1 MSTALRLSSTLG
13 GGSVG
18 FSHNNPSEDYT
29 ITLPNENA
37 TMPLMK
43 LMTEQ
48 AASGTSVDF
57 TGIPSWVKRITVM
70 FSGVSTNG
78 TSPIIIKLG
87 TSSGIVNSGYTTFGT
102 RLGISGL
109 ASIVRVDCISIMYLT
124 PATNAGAVHGQS
136 IITKLSDSVYTSS
149 GSMYLSGFDGTDS
162 IGNVT
167 GGTQSSLS
175 ETLDR
180 IRITTANGT
189 DVFDAGIINL
199 LVEGY

>member
-18 FSHNNPSEDYT
+18 FAHNNPSEDYT

-102 RLGISGL
+102 RLGGNSL
-109 ASIVRVDCISIMYLT
+109 VSIFRVDCISIMYLT

-149 GSMYLSGFDGTDS
+149 GSMYLDGTD
-162 IGNVT
+162 GNVT

>member
-87 TSSGIVNSGYTTFGT
+87 TSSGIVNSGYATFGT
-102 RLGISGL
+102 MLGVGAL
-109 ASIVRVDCISIMYLT
+109 ASIFRDDCISIMFT
-124 PATNAGAVHGQS
+124 VPDGGAVFGQS

-149 GSMYLSGFDGTDS
+149 GSMVSNNVG
-162 IGNVT
+162 GNVT
-167 GGTQSSLS
+167 GGTQLSLS

>member
-1 MSTALRLSSTLG
+1 MPTSINGSTGIDKIQPGAVQPEDMAQKMTLM
-13 GGSVG
+13 
-18 FSHNNPSEDYT
+18 
-29 ITLPNENA
+29 NA
-37 TMPLMK
+37 QT
-43 LMTEQ
+43 
-48 AASGTSVDF
+48 ASGTSVDF

-102 RLGISGL
+102 RLGISSL
-109 ASIVRVDCISIMYLT
+109 ASIFRADCISIMNIV
-124 PATNAGAVHGQS
+124 TNAGAVHGQS

-149 GSMYLSGFDGTDS
+149 GSMFSNLVG
-162 IGNVT
+162 GNVT
-167 GGTQSSLS
+167 GGAQSSLS

-189 DVFDAGIINL
+189 DVFDAGTINIMY
-199 LVEGY
+199 EGY

>member
-1 MSTALRLSSTLG
+1 M
-13 GGSVG
+13 G

-70 FSGVSTNG
+70 FRGVSTNG
-78 TSPIIIKLG
+78 ASPIIIKLG
-87 TSSGIVNSGYTTFGT
+87 TSSGIVNSGYATFGT
-102 RLGISGL
+102 MLGVGAL
-109 ASIVRVDCISIMYLT
+109 ASIFRDDCISIMFT
-124 PATNAGAVHGQS
+124 VPDGGAVHGQS

-149 GSMYLSGFDGTDS
+149 GSMYLDGAD
-162 IGNVT
+162 GNVT

-189 DVFDAGIINL
+189 DVFDAGTINIMY
-199 LVEGY
+199 EG

>member
-18 FSHNNPSEDYT
+18 FAHNNPSEDYT

-87 TSSGIVNSGYTTFGT
+87 TSSGIVNSGYATFGT
-102 RLGISGL
+102 RLAISGL

-149 GSMYLSGFDGTDS
+149 GSMVSNNVG
-162 IGNVT
+162 GNVT
-167 GGTQSSLS
+167 GGTQLSLS

>member
-70 FSGVSTNG
+70 FNGVSTNG

-87 TSSGIVNSGYTTFGT
+87 TSSGIVNSGYATFGT
-102 RLGISGL
+102 MLGVGAL
-109 ASIVRVDCISIMYLT
+109 ASIFRDDCISIMFT
-124 PATNAGAVHGQS
+124 VPDGGAVYGQS

>member
-70 FSGVSTNG
+70 FRGVSTNG

-87 TSSGIVNSGYTTFGT
+87 TSSGIVNSGYATFGT
-102 RLGISGL
+102 MLGVGAL
-109 ASIVRVDCISIMYLT
+109 ASIFRDDCISIMNIV
-124 PATNAGAVHGQS
+124 PDGGAVHGQS
-136 IITKLSDSVYTSS
+136 IITKFSDSVYTSS
-149 GSMYLSGFDGTDS
+149 GSMCSDDGD
-162 IGNVT
+162 GNVT

>member
-70 FSGVSTNG
+70 FRGVSTNG
-78 TSPIIIKLG
+78 ASPIIIKLG

-102 RLGISGL
+102 RLGVGSL
-109 ASIVRVDCISIMYLT
+109 ASIYRYDCISIIFT
-124 PATNAGAVHGQS
+124 VPDGGAVFGQS

-149 GSMYLSGFDGTDS
+149 GSMVSHNVG
-162 IGNVT
+162 GNVT
-167 GGTQSSLS
+167 GGTQVSLS

>member
-1 MSTALRLSSTLG
+1 MPTSINGSTGIDKIQPGAVQPEDMAQKMTLM
-13 GGSVG
+13 
-18 FSHNNPSEDYT
+18 
-29 ITLPNENA
+29 NA
-37 TMPLMK
+37 QT
-43 LMTEQ
+43 
-48 AASGTSVDF
+48 ARGTSVDF

-87 TSSGIVNSGYTTFGT
+87 TSSGIVNSGYATFGT
-102 RLGISGL
+102 RLGGGAL
-109 ASIVRVDCISIMYLT
+109 ASIFRDDCISIMI
-124 PATNAGAVHGQS
+124 TNTAANDRTVHGQS

-149 GSMYLSGFDGTDS
+149 GSMYLDGGN
-162 IGNVT
+162 GNVT

-189 DVFDAGIINL
+189 DVFDAGTINIMY
-199 LVEGY
+199 EG

>member
-87 TSSGIVNSGYTTFGT
+87 TSSGIVNSGYATFGT
-102 RLGISGL
+102 RLGGNSL
-109 ASIVRVDCISIMYLT
+109 VSIFRDDCISIMYT
-124 PATNAGAVHGQS
+124 ATDAGAVHGQS

-149 GSMYLSGFDGTDS
+149 GSMYLDGAD
-162 IGNVT
+162 GNVT

-189 DVFDAGIINL
+189 DVFDAGTINIMY
-199 LVEGY
+199 EGY

>member
-70 FSGVSTNG
+70 FRGVSTNG
-78 TSPIIIKLG
+78 ANPIIIKLG
-87 TSSGIVNSGYTTFGT
+87 TSSGIVNSGYATFGT
-102 RLGISGL
+102 MLGVGAL
-109 ASIVRVDCISIMYLT
+109 ASIFRDDCISIMFT
-124 PATNAGAVHGQS
+124 VPDGGAVHGQS

-149 GSMYLSGFDGTDS
+149 GSMYLDGTD
-162 IGNVT
+162 GNVT